1 MSEKRVIDA
10 GVRLKALDTSIS
22 IAVQA
27 PAGSGKT
34 ELLSLRFLKLLAK
47 CTQPEEVLA
56 ITFTRKAA
64 AEMTN
69 RIIETLEWAA
79 AGVTNLDPDSELEML
94 KFTLASQVLEQDKA
108 QGWQL
113 LQTPNQLRI
122 QTIDSFCHHLARNLP
137 VLSNF
142 GNSPQISD
150 QVEEC
155 YQEAVTNTLAL
166 LDTNSVVAESVG
178 KLLRHFDNKVTQ
190 VETLLIG
197 LLQQR
202 DQWSSVIL
210 EVAGSPQKASQYL
223 QENLHELVEE
233 TLQKTLE
240 GLLDQESQLAEL
252 LNFAAENLRAE
263 ERKSAILLCAELT
276 ALPAPNHQ
284 ALRQWQGLAEL
295 LLTRCESKPTWRKQL
310 NKGQGFPAP
319 SSAKNKDRA
328 AILKQAK
335 SDIESLLDTLSEK
348 QMLLENL
355 DYVRRLP
362 EPDTELEQWQFLIT
376 LTSILP
382 TLLAQLKL
390 SFAKYRKVDH
400 SQVSSAALEAL
411 GDISKPTDLTL
422 ALDYKIQ
429 HILVDE
435 FQDTSSTQ
443 IQLLQKLTAGW
454 EVGDRR
460 TLFIVGDAMQ
470 SCYGFRSANVGLF
483 IAAREYGI
491 GDISLL
497 ALSLETNFRSTSNV
511 VSWVNAVFSAAFPAV
526 TDIARGAI
534 DYSAS
539 SAFHSQLQ
547 ENVISTRVFLHDGTN
562 SELAHQEEARHVAKS
577 ITAIRENNPT
587 DTIAVLVRYRT
598 HLPHIL
604 AELRAAGIP
613 WQATEID
620 KLAALPVITDLTSLI
635 SALLN
640 QADRLAWLSI
650 LRAPWCGL
658 SLEELHTI
666 ATYDESSSILHTL
679 QQADQLSSL
688 KQTSQSRIKHFVE
701 VLSYAHQHMPYNSL
715 NRVVRVCWEHLQG
728 HALYPSTLEHKS
740 AERFFEL
747 ITEQESA
754 GTITDFK
761 RFERRINQVTI
772 SGEAQSIADNPVS
785 IMTIHKAKGL
795 EFDHVIVPGLARIGK
810 SDTKPLLLWHERLN
824 FQGLPKLFLATL
836 SATGADDGALYKL
849 IRHEKS
855 LKDKL
860 ENTRLL
866 YIAVTRAKKSACL
879 MASLTQQ
886 ENVTAAPSTRSLLA
900 TIWQPLQD
908 IEQSQIQYLAV
919 SANGEQQESA
929 TKKPEYQPPKI
940 RRLAG
945 LLPCPNDATQIEPS
959 KLAAIDCEP
968 TSRATRL
975 SAEVGNLVHQSLQN
989 HVIHGPDTS
998 LQQTKQAWK
1007 ARLIRSGY
1015 SNREV
1020 EAVIATTE
1028 NLVKLST
1035 STDSFNWIFNNELE
1049 ESEAELS
1056 INSLVGGYLHTHI
1069 IDRTF
1074 IDSANVRWIIDYK
1087 SAKQAPNE
1095 TEAAFVNTQIDL
1107 HTPQLTRY
1115 KTLFSA
1121 IENRPIKTA
1130 LLFTSIPKL
1139 IEVDLN
1145 N

>member
-1 MSEKRVIDA
+1 MSETRVIDA
-10 GVRLKALDTSIS
+10 EVRLQALDTSIS

-56 ITFTRKAA
+56 ITFTKKAA

-79 AGVTNLDPDSELEML
+79 ASASDITPDSELEKL
-94 KFTLASQVLEQDKA
+94 KFKLASQVLKQDKA
-108 QGWQL
+108 LGWQL

-166 LDTNSVVAESVG
+166 LETNSTVAEPIG

-210 EVAGSPQKASQYL
+210 EVAGSPQQASQYL

-233 TLQKTLE
+233 NLQQTRQ
-240 GLLDQESQLAEL
+240 GLLDHENQLVEL
-252 LNFAAENLRAE
+252 INFAAENLRVE
-263 ERKSAILLCAELT
+263 ESSSSIGLCAELT

-284 ALRQWQGLAEL
+284 ALQQWQGLAEL
-295 LLTRCESKPTWRKQL
+295 LLTRSESNPTWRKRL

-319 SSAKNKDRA
+319 SSAKDKDRA
-328 AILKQAK
+328 SILKQAK
-335 SDIESLLDTLSEK
+335 SDIESLLSTLSEK
-348 QMLLENL
+348 PMLLENL

-362 EPDTELEQWQFLIT
+362 EPDSELEQWQFLVT

-390 SFAKYRKVDH
+390 SFAKYRKVDY

-411 GDISKPTDLTL
+411 GDISTPTDLTL

-454 EVGDRR
+454 EPGDRR

-491 GDISLL
+491 GDIPLL
-497 ALSLETNFRSTSNV
+497 ALNLETNFRSTSNV

-526 TDIARGAI
+526 SDISRGAI

-539 SAFHSQLQ
+539 SAFHSQAQ
-547 ENVISTRVFLHDGTN
+547 ENVISTRVLLHDGAD
-562 SELAHQEEARHVAKS
+562 SELAHQEEGRQVAQE
-577 ITAIRENNPT
+577 ITSLRENNPA

-604 AELRAAGIP
+604 AELRAADIP

-620 KLAALPVITDLTSLI
+620 KLAALPVITDLTSLV

-658 SLEELHTI
+658 SLEDLHTV
-666 ATYDESSSILHTL
+666 ATYDENSSIWHSL
-679 QQADQLSSL
+679 QQADQMPSL
-688 KQTSQSRIKHFVE
+688 NPTSQSRIKHFVE
-701 VLSYAHQHMPYNSL
+701 VLSYTRQHMLYNSL
-715 NRVVRVCWEHLQG
+715 SRVVRVCWERLQG
-728 HALYPSTLEHKS
+728 HGLYPSTLEHKS

-747 ITEQESA
+747 IAEQESA
-754 GTITDFK
+754 GTITDLE

-772 SGEAQSIADNPVS
+772 SGETQSIADNPVS

-824 FQGLPKLFLATL
+824 LQGFPKLFLATL

-849 IRHEKS
+849 IRHEKA

-879 MASLTQQ
+879 MASLIQK
-886 ENVTAAPSTRSLLA
+886 EDGPAAPSTRSLLA
-900 TIWQPLQD
+900 TIWQPLQGSD
-908 IEQSQIQYLAV
+908 QPHIQYIAV
-919 SANGEQQESA
+919 SASPDPQQSA
-929 TKKPEYQPPKI
+929 IETPEYRPAII

-945 LLPCPNDATQIEPS
+945 LLPCPNDATQAEPL
-959 KLAAIDCEP
+959 KLTDIDVEP
-968 TSRATRL
+968 TSRETRL
-975 SAEVGNLVHQSLQN
+975 SAEIGNLVHRSLQN
-989 HVIHGPDTS
+989 HVIHGPDTNF
-998 LQQTKQAWK
+998 QQTKQTWQ
-1007 ARLIRSGY
+1007 ARLIRCGY
-1015 SNREV
+1015 SNK
-1020 EAVIATTE
+1020 EAEAAIESAE
-1028 NLVKLST
+1028 NSVKLST
-1035 STDSFNWIFNNELE
+1035 STDGFNWIFDNILKA
-1049 ESEAELS
+1049 SEAEFA
-1056 INSLVGGYLHTHI
+1056 INNLVGGYLHTHI

-1074 IDSANVRWIIDYK
+1074 IDSTNVRWIIDYK
-1087 SAKQAPNE
+1087 SAKQSPNE
-1095 TEAAFVNTQIDL
+1095 TEEAFLNAQIDL
-1107 HTPQLTRY
+1107 HTPQLARY

-1121 IENRPIKTA
+1121 MEDRPIKTA

-1139 IEVDLN
+1139 VEVDLN